1 MKPFKFLPCDHS
13 LGRTRSIDTLTII
26 IYILHTQ
33 IRLLQEQITES
44 RQLREDYIRK
54 VGKHDSE
61 IQELR
66 SAMSQH
72 VQKMQPMMTSPVMT
86 QDSSNTS
93 LMTTTLPPSTST
105 KPSVLTTFNKDEE
118 LTDSSPLKFSAAS
131 PMTSTPY
138 KRQSLPHVTSPLT
151 HTSSSPSS
159 ELVKPANKFI

>member
-1 MKPFKFLPCDHS
+1 MKIK
-13 LGRTRSIDTLTII
+13 INYII
-26 IYILHTQ
+26 IYVLITYTQ

-66 SAMSQH
+66 SAMTQH
-72 VQKMQPMMTSPVMT
+72 VQKMQPVMTSSLST
-86 QDSSNTS
+86 QDNSNISLLSSSVPSPTAS
-93 LMTTTLPPSTST
+93 KPTTLMT
-105 KPSVLTTFNKDEE
+105 KDDNF
-118 LTDSSPLKFSAAS
+118 TDGNSPMKFSGVS
-131 PMTSTPY
+131 PKTSTPY

-151 HTSSSPSS
+151 HTSTSTSS

>member
-1 MKPFKFLPCDHS
+1 MK
-13 LGRTRSIDTLTII
+13 
-26 IYILHTQ
+26 
-33 IRLLQEQITES
+33 LLQEQISES

-72 VQKMQPMMTSPVMT
+72 VQKIQPMTMSSLTT

-93 LMTTTLPPSTST
+93 LSSNLLPPTIN
-105 KPSVLTTFNKDEE
+105 KPTTFNKDEGIM
-118 LTDSSPLKFSAAS
+118 DSSLLKFSPKTS
-131 PMTSTPY
+131 STPY
-138 KRQSLPHVTSPLT
+138 KRQSQPHVTSPLP
-151 HTSSSPSS
+151 HANSLPSS